1 MIHRDEPVLVQILV
15 AELAVEALDV
25 LDLDRLARPD
35 ERQADVVLGRVA
47 RRTRPRRWF
56 LLRVRSWPISDI
68 GACLLFS

>member
-1 MIHRDEPVLVQILV
+1 MIHRDEPVLVQTLV